1 MNNLKREAIAL
12 IESIPDERSDVL
24 IAAVKNL
31 RALIEDDDEIFSRA
45 EQDLALMEDI
55 ETLTRGGDVN
65 GE

>member
-1 MNNLKREAIAL
+1 VNNLKREAIAL

-24 IAAVKNL
+24 IAAVKKL

>member
-24 IAAVKNL
+24 IAAVKKL